1 MKLGARMVK
10 TGLAVAIALYVGN
23 MFDFLSPLLA
33 AIAVIFSLQPSIF
46 RSYQSII
53 EQVQGNLIGAMIAVL
68 TVFTLGNDPFV
79 VAFAIIVSIG
89 ITTGMKMNENTVSLA
104 VVAVVALMDS
114 TDLTFLPFAASR
126 IASMF
131 FGIFTAFIINLVFLP
146 PKYETKLFAGID
158 ESTRDILQWIRV
170 TTRKLSDEPALKYET
185 TRIQDEI
192 RRLDHTYLL
201 YSEERTYLK
210 GKGFA
215 KGRKLVVFRQLITTT
230 KKSFDVLKAFHR
242 LENKIEHIPEDFQDA
257 LVNELDKLVNAH
269 EKLILSLKG
278 RIKQTHKQALRRVET
293 PDIPLIVDR
302 LMNEYE
308 HGYDKDRLIF
318 LPLASQLME
327 YHYQLEKLKRLLKS
341 YQKNSQNEYIQTGL
355 K

>member
-1 MKLGARMVK
+1 MVK
-10 TGLAVAIALYVGN
+10 TGLAVAVALYVGN
-23 MFDFLSPLLA
+23 MSDFISPLLA
-33 AIAVIFSLQPSIF
+33 AIAVVFSIQPSIY

-53 EQVQGNLIGAMIAVL
+53 EQVQGNIIGALIAVAA
-68 TVFTLGNDPFV
+68 VFTLGNDPFI
-79 VAFAIIVSIG
+79 VAFAIIIAIG
-89 ITTGMKMNENTVSLA
+89 ITSSMKMNENTISLA

-114 TDLTFLPFAASR
+114 TDQTFTYFAASR

-131 FGIFTAFIINLVFLP
+131 VGILAAFIVNLVFLP
-146 PKYETKLFAGID
+146 PKYETKLFGKID
-158 ESTRDILQWIRV
+158 DSTSDILQWIRV
-170 TTRKLSDEPALKYET
+170 TTRKLSDEPALKYEI

-192 RRLDHTYLL
+192 RWLDHTYLL
-201 YSEERTYLK
+201 YSEERTYLR

-242 LENKIEHIPEDFQDA
+242 LDHKIEHIPEEFQDA
-257 LVNELDKLVNAH
+257 LVYELDKLVNAH
-269 EKLILSLKG
+269 EKLLLSLKG

-293 PDIPLIVDR
+293 PDVPLIVDR

-318 LPLASQLME
+318 LPLAAQLME

-341 YQKNSQNEYIQTGL
+341 YQKNTQNEYIQTGI

>member
-1 MKLGARMVK
+1 MVK
-10 TGLAVAIALYVGN
+10 TGLAVAIALYIGG
-23 MFDFLSPLLA
+23 MFEFLSPLLA
-33 AIAVIFSLQPSIF
+33 AIAVVFSIQPSIY

-53 EQVQGNLIGAMIAVL
+53 EQIQGNIIGAMIAVAA
-68 TVFTLGNDPFV
+68 VFTLGNDPFI
-79 VAFAIIVSIG
+79 VAFAIIIAIG
-89 ITTGMKMNENTVSLA
+89 ITSNMKMNETTVSLA

-114 TDLTFLPFAASR
+114 TDQTFAYFAASR
-126 IASMF
+126 ISSMF
-131 FGIFTAFIINLVFLP
+131 VGILAAFVVNLVFMP
-146 PKYETKLFAGID
+146 PKYETRLFGKIED
-158 ESTRDILQWIRV
+158 STSDILQWIRV
-170 TTRKLSDEPALKYET
+170 TTRNLSDEPALKYEII
-185 TRIQDEI
+185 RIQDAI
-192 RRLDHTYLL
+192 RWLDHTYLL
-201 YSEERTYLK
+201 YSEERTYLR

-242 LENKIEHIPEDFQDA
+242 LDHKIEQIPEEFQDA
-257 LVNELDKLVNAH
+257 LVYELDKLVNAH
-269 EKLILSLKG
+269 EKLLLSLKG
-278 RIKQTHKQALRRVET
+278 RIKQTHKQALRSVET
-293 PDIPLIVDR
+293 PDIPLLVDR

-341 YQKNSQNEYIQTGL
+341 YQKNNQNEYIQTGI

>member
-10 TGLAVAIALYVGN
+10 TGLAVAVALYIGN
-23 MFDFLSPLLA
+23 MSDFISPLLA
-33 AIAVIFSLQPSIF
+33 AIAVVFSIQPSIY

-53 EQVQGNLIGAMIAVL
+53 EQVQGNVIGALIAVL
-68 TVFTLGNDPFV
+68 AVFTLGNDPFI
-79 VAFAIIVSIG
+79 VAFAIIIAIAITSSI
-89 ITTGMKMNENTVSLA
+89 KMNENTISLA
-104 VVAVVALMDS
+104 VVAVVALMD
-114 TDLTFLPFAASR
+114 TTNQTFAFFAASR
-126 IASMF
+126 ISSMF
-131 FGIFTAFIINLVFLP
+131 VGILSAFIVNLVFLP
-146 PKYETKLFAGID
+146 PKYETRLFGKID
-158 ESTRDILQWIRV
+158 DTTGDILQWIRV
-170 TTRKLSDEPALKYET
+170 TTRKLSDEPALKYEI

-192 RRLDHTYLL
+192 RWLDHTYLL
-201 YSEERTYLK
+201 YSEERTYLR

-230 KKSFDVLKAFHR
+230 KKAFDVLKAFHR
-242 LENKIEHIPEDFQDA
+242 LDHKIEHIPEDFQDA
-257 LVNELDKLVNAH
+257 LVYELDKLVNAH
-269 EKLILSLKG
+269 EKLLLSLKG

-341 YQKNSQNEYIQTGL
+341 YQKNTQNEYIQTGI

>member
-1 MKLGARMVK
+1 MVK
-10 TGLAVAIALYVGN
+10 TGLAVAVALYIGN
-23 MFDFLSPLLA
+23 MSDFISPLLA
-33 AIAVIFSLQPSIF
+33 AIAVVFSIQPSIY

-53 EQVQGNLIGAMIAVL
+53 EQVQGNVIGALIAVL
-68 TVFTLGNDPFV
+68 AVFTLGNDPFI
-79 VAFAIIVSIG
+79 VAFAIIIAIAITSSI
-89 ITTGMKMNENTVSLA
+89 KMNENTISLA
-104 VVAVVALMDS
+104 VVAVVALMD
-114 TDLTFLPFAASR
+114 TTNQTFAFFAASR
-126 IASMF
+126 ISSMF
-131 FGIFTAFIINLVFLP
+131 VGILSAFIVNLVFLP
-146 PKYETKLFAGID
+146 PKYETRLFGKID
-158 ESTRDILQWIRV
+158 DTTGDILQWIRV
-170 TTRKLSDEPALKYET
+170 TTRKLSDEPALKYEI

-192 RRLDHTYLL
+192 RWLDHTYLL
-201 YSEERTYLK
+201 YSEERTYLR

-230 KKSFDVLKAFHR
+230 KKAFDVLKAFHR
-242 LENKIEHIPEDFQDA
+242 LDHKIEHIPEDFQDA
-257 LVNELDKLVNAH
+257 LVYELDKLVNAH
-269 EKLILSLKG
+269 EKLLLSLKG

-341 YQKNSQNEYIQTGL
+341 YQKNTQNEYIQTGI